1 MEHIPDDAT
10 HWHGGDWIEYHRTS
24 LGLDERPGTAAT
36 RDPLARMTAMHVSML
51 RAAKSYY
58 EITGHHLPIYC
69 MIAHVHA
76 AIFYDLPLEGPER
89 CCAGTGIE
97 ILHLP
102 PHGPDNIVQVDL
114 SQPFHTLIMAYPRQL
129 HHPGADDPPQ
139 RVAPRPRERALRPEM
154 AGNAARGLTRYR
166 RVLQHPALWPKP
178 SPTARAF

>member
-10 HWHGGDWIEYHRTS
+10 HWDGGDWIEYHRTS

-58 EITGHHLPIYC
+58 EITGHHLPIYR

-102 PHGPDNIVQVDL
+102 PHGPDYIVQVDL
-114 SQPFHTLIMAYPRQL
+114 SQPFHTLIVVRILDNFTTQARMIPRN
-129 HHPGADDPPQ
+129 
-139 RVAPRPRERALRPEM
+139 ALRCGRES
-154 AGNAARGLTRYR
+154 GRYGLRW
-166 RVLQHPALWPKP
+166 QAMP
-178 SPTARAF
+178 RAD